1 MSEYFMLVPMLL
13 HNLVGL
19 MSLLRYLENQH
30 SDRQPERHRHAF
42 IFLRADERCCRGGRN
57 SYVTRQRPRSVHLSH
72 LADETP
78 AVGSFGDIDL
88 RNSSHGLG
96 TLRRRRLSRLVQ
108 GTNIEL

>member
-1 MSEYFMLVPMLL
+1 MSAYFMLVPMLL
-13 HNLVGL
+13 HSLGL

-30 SDRQPERHRHAF
+30 SDRQPERHRHAC

-78 AVGSFGDIDL
+78 AVGSSGDIDL

-108 GTNIEL
+108 GKNIEL